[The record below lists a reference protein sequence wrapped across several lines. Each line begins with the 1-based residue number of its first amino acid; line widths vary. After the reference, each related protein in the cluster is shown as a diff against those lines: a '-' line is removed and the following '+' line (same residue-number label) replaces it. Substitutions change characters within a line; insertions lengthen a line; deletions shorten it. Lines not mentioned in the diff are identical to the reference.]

1 MIAISVIGLLVG
13 FLSGMFGK
21 GGSAIATPLLH
32 LAGVPALVAVASPL
46 PAVVPS
52 TLLAAVPYWRA
63 KHIDMRLVKL
73 GAAFGVPAT
82 VLGAYL
88 THWING
94 TVLVVATDAVILA
107 LAIRLL
113 FHRHGKPRESNDAS
127 THLWRIGAVTTVIG
141 LAGGLLANSGGFLL
155 APLFIVLLGIQTRRA
170 LGSSLV
176 LSSILAIPGTI
187 VHAQLG
193 HINWAITLV
202 FGVASVPLALV
213 GANVALRTKS
223 ERIEWMYALLLIV
236 VSVVSV
242 AQLVQ

>member
-113 FHRHGKPRESNDAS
+113 FHRHGKPR
-127 THLWRIGAVTTVIG
+127 
-141 LAGGLLANSGGFLL
+141 
-155 APLFIVLLGIQTRRA
+155 
-170 LGSSLV
+170 
-176 LSSILAIPGTI
+176 
-187 VHAQLG
+187 
-193 HINWAITLV
+193 
-202 FGVASVPLALV
+202 
-213 GANVALRTKS
+213 
-223 ERIEWMYALLLIV
+223 
-236 VSVVSV
+236 
-242 AQLVQ
+242 

>member
-82 VLGAYL
+82 CSVLISHTG
-88 THWING
+88 
-94 TVLVVATDAVILA
+94 
-107 LAIRLL
+107 
-113 FHRHGKPRESNDAS
+113 S
-127 THLWRIGAVTTVIG
+127 TARYW
-141 LAGGLLANSGGFLL
+141 
-155 APLFIVLLGIQTRRA
+155 
-170 LGSSLV
+170 SSPPT
-176 LSSILAIPGTI
+176 LSSWRSPFGCFSI
-187 VHAQLG
+187 VMANHAKATMPAR
-193 HINWAITLV
+193 I
-202 FGVASVPLALV
+202 FGESV
-213 GANVALRTKS
+213 R
-223 ERIEWMYALLLIV
+223 
-236 VSVVSV
+236 
-242 AQLVQ
+242 